1 MTESQEQTPANEKHS
16 NSFLKGTLILTIGG
30 IVVKVVGLLNW
41 IILSRVL
48 SGEGIG
54 LYQMAFPIYF
64 FALCVSSAGIPTAIS
79 IITAE
84 KLALKDF
91 KGAKRVFHISLIAL
105 TLTGLFFSIVLFF
118 GADLLIKYQFIHD
131 SRAYYALLALSP
143 AVFFVTLLA
152 IFRGYLQGC
161 QNMTPTAV
169 SQIVEQ
175 IVRVITMIVFASW
188 LLPRGLEYAAGGASL
203 GAAPGAV
210 AGLLVLLYYYWQSNK
225 EMKPKMEQ
233 QVQVSQQESI
243 IAIIKRITKLAL
255 PVSMASIMLPIV
267 MNLDLFIVPARL
279 EVAGYTVEQSTELF
293 GYLTGMAV
301 PLLNLSTILTAALA
315 ISLVPAVS
323 ESFSLKNMNRIYQQ
337 LAAAMR
343 ISNLVTIPACV
354 VLWLLAEPISQLVYN
369 APQAS
374 QCVSVISIGVFLL
387 GIHQVTTGVL
397 QGMSHTSI
405 PVINMCIAIVFK
417 VVLNWV
423 LTAMPSLGIQGA
435 AWATVADTG
444 VAAILNMYFLK
455 RYVGF
460 FMDIKSI
467 VKPMVAA
474 SAMGGVIYI
483 TYDLMMLEFAN
494 NALATMLGIGLGGI
508 VYGAVLLMV
517 GGIVEGDMKQ
527 IPFIGARMIP
537 ILRKLGIFKSVS

>member
-1 MTESQEQTPANEKHS
+1 MTESEEQTPANEKHS

-131 SRAYYALLALSP
+131 SRAYYSLLALAP
-143 AVFFVTLLA
+143 AVFFVTILS

-175 IVRVITMIVFASW
+175 VVRVITMIVFASW

-225 EMKPKMEQ
+225 EMKPKMEK
-233 QVQVSQQESI
+233 QVQISQQESI
-243 IAIIKRITKLAL
+243 IAIIKRIAKLAL

-374 QCVSVISIGVFLL
+374 QCVSVIAIGVFLL

-417 VVLNWV
+417 VVLNWI
-423 LTAMPSLGIQGA
+423 LTAMPSFGIQGA

-467 VKPMVAA
+467 VKPMLAA

-494 NALATMLGIGLGGI
+494 NALATMFAIGFGGI

-537 ILRKLGIFKSVS
+537 ILRKLGIFKSV